1 MGSRTNIT
9 AFDKHHFQLSSSSL
23 TSFAIRKRRRPP
35 KFSPS
40 AVFLPPPPR
49 GCRLTRHVRQDA
61 ISKKV
66 LLSGWVRVFP
76 FLFLFPFPSFAG
88 GKSPPIETRFFAARL
103 IYFFLSLSVP
113 SQCKS
118 RRESFSSPA
127 LHSVLEFDGCLPF
140 LSPASNQ
147 YSSHLS
153 RHGSDC
159 PGSVIAQSRGP

>member
-103 IYFFLSLSVP
+103 IYFFLSLSP
-113 SQCKS
+113 SRPNANLDERVFLLPLS
-118 RRESFSSPA
+118 IPYWNLTAVSLSFLPPRISIPLICLAMA
-127 LHSVLEFDGCLPF
+127 LIVQE
-140 LSPASNQ
+140 A
-147 YSSHLS
+147 
-153 RHGSDC
+153 
-159 PGSVIAQSRGP
+159 